1 MLGLL
6 SGSHSIRLA
15 LHYRQVCAP
24 HPKNESGR
32 RRKGERIVGVR
43 YKYIVAKFYASVR
56 RYIKVHHLKYHE
68 SFPIGTHKYD
78 NNVFG

>member
-32 RRKGERIVGVR
+32 SRKEERTVGGR
-43 YKYIVAKFYASVR
+43 YKYIVAKFYASVCR
-56 RYIKVHHLKYHE
+56 
-68 SFPIGTHKYD
+68 
-78 NNVFG
+78 

>member
-24 HPKNESGR
+24 HPKNESWR
-32 RRKGERIVGVR
+32 SRKEERIVGGR
-43 YKYIVAKFYASVR
+43 YNYIIANFYASVC
-56 RYIKVHHLKYHE
+56 RYIKVPSSE
-68 SFPIGTHKYD
+68 IS
-78 NNVFG
+78 